1 MPPPTIVNV
10 LTVEVYFGGILQKN
24 SMKERIK
31 ELFLA
36 LKKKRLLNKM
46 NRINPNPAEYK
57 KWEHH
62 TWGNSIE
69 ICRINKNT
77 FSIRGWLQNKP
88 ENGDK
93 LIYETESGKYAVGY
107 IVDVEYCGDPR
118 DMFFANVIPFE
129 YLKHQ

>member
-36 LKKKRLLNKM
+36 LKKKWLLNKM

-57 KWEHH
+57 K
-62 TWGNSIE
+62 
-69 ICRINKNT
+69 
-77 FSIRGWLQNKP
+77 
-88 ENGDK
+88 
-93 LIYETESGKYAVGY
+93 
-107 IVDVEYCGDPR
+107 
-118 DMFFANVIPFE
+118 
-129 YLKHQ
+129 

>member
-1 MPPPTIVNV
+1 
-10 LTVEVYFGGILQKN
+10 
-24 SMKERIK
+24 MKERIK

-57 KWEHH
+57 KWEHY

>member
-36 LKKKRLLNKM
+36 LKKKWLLNKM

-57 KWEHH
+57 KN
-62 TWGNSIE
+62 GNI
-69 ICRINKNT
+69 IP
-77 FSIRGWLQNKP
+77 G
-88 ENGDK
+88 
-93 LIYETESGKYAVGY
+93 
-107 IVDVEYCGDPR
+107 
-118 DMFFANVIPFE
+118 VIPSKSAGLIKIHSVFE
-129 YLKHQ
+129 VGFKINPKMGTS